1 MRVQKW
7 YNSQNLT
14 KNISVLRP
22 NNTTKRYHKN
32 KKKYKKKRKNR
43 GKNKILKII
52 FLSYIEIIEPE
63 DFYKKTKAV
72 NKRLAIYG
80 VARIAE
86 SCTEY
91 NGRIKYRVQRK
102 VYKPVLV

>member
-1 MRVQKW
+1 MVDSINIRQHKRDQRQIQFHS
-7 YNSQNLT
+7 YQNTITTTYKSNLSH
-14 KNISVLRP
+14 KIEVIF
-22 NNTTKRYHKN
+22 NNM
-32 KKKYKKKRKNR
+32 
-43 GKNKILKII
+43 
-52 FLSYIEIIEPE
+52 FLIEAS

-80 VARIAE
+80 FARIAE

-91 NGRIKYRVQRK
+91 NGRIKYRVQWK

>member
-63 DFYKKTKAV
+63 DFYKKT
-72 NKRLAIYG
+72 
-80 VARIAE
+80 
-86 SCTEY
+86 
-91 NGRIKYRVQRK
+91 
-102 VYKPVLV
+102 